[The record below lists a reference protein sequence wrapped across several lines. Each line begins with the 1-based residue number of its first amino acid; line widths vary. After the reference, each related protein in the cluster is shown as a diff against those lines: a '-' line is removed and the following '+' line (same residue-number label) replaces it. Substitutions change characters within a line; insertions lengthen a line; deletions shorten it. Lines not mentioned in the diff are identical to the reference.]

1 MGQSLSRVM
10 LTLRIIKSVISYFTF
25 LNNTLSKLVDC
36 YCILI
41 NFPDTQKHNIFT
53 NVQYFIAFEPSNL
66 IEKKKNFVLR
76 CFSWRYNIHT
86 NEVVQEQISV
96 EEQ

>member
-66 IEKKKNFVLR
+66 IEKKIGFKMFLLAIQ
-76 CFSWRYNIHT
+76 YTHK
-86 NEVVQEQISV
+86 
-96 EEQ
+96 